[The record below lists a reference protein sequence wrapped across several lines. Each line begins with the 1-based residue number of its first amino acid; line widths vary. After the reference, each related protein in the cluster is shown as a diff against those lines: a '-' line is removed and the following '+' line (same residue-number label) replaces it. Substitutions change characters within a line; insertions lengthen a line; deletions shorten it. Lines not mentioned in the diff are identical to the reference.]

1 MNVWLYSLCASIRE
15 YRETALKKSDMGHLN
30 VNENDIIE
38 SIEDEDISTEDYAP
52 EGSVDEE
59 DEPMQDE
66 K

>member
-1 MNVWLYSLCASIRE
+1 
-15 YRETALKKSDMGHLN
+15 MGHLN
-30 VNENDIIE
+30 INENDIIE
-38 SIEDEDISTEDYAP
+38 YIEDKDISTEDYAP